1 MSNKFPENYD
11 CRDPVMFAQ
20 HELELAGFADTDFGK
35 AALEYIKQ
43 TWKIS
48 NHNINFVRNLQNRIN
63 SLVNQIPLAP
73 IVEEDF
79 VDTEILQYNNGTM
92 EKGYRKQNYRVP
104 FVYMQD
110 GKYYDDRAV
119 AFYNDHGDVWYAVDS
134 TKSSRQEIQLPYFRE
149 EERVKV
155 DNS

>member
-1 MSNKFPENYD
+1 MADYD
-11 CRDPVMFAQ
+11 CRDPIMFAQ
-20 HELELAGFADTDFGK
+20 RELELSGFADTDFGK

-48 NHNINFVRNLQNRIN
+48 NNDIGIVRNLQKKIN
-63 SLVNQIPLAP
+63 SLVDQVPLSP
-73 IVEEDF
+73 LVEEDF
-79 VDTEILQYNNGTM
+79 IDTEVLDYKNGEM
-92 EKGYRKQNYRVP
+92 VKSFRKQNYRVP

-110 GKYYDDRAV
+110 GKYYDDRAI

-149 EERVKV
+149 EKRVKV
-155 DNS
+155 K